1 MAACLSLNDFVA
13 SHKVEVERTWKV
25 AHSLDPKAPESCGV
39 FGQQVRALGRSLD
52 STYRAA
58 ALLARRTERVAELAE
73 IWKAV
78 SVACDEVLGALKSL
92 KDDYPGCGTPE
103 LYDLAL
109 DYKSAASKRYELNR
123 EAIEWSNEKMPD
135 RLFPETT

>member
-1 MAACLSLNDFVA
+1 MTACLSLNDFVA
-13 SHKVEVERTWKV
+13 LHKEEVERTWK
-25 AHSLDPKAPESCGV
+25 AAQSLDPKVPESCAT
-39 FGQQVRALGRSLD
+39 FGSRVRDLERSLV

-58 ALLARRTERVAELAE
+58 ALLARRTERVEELAE

-92 KDDYPGCGTPE
+92 KDGYPGCGTPE

-135 RLFPETT
+135 RLFPETN